1 MRCKKVKNKPK
12 VNQELS
18 ILEYKKK
25 LGEMERK
32 LATQNAQIVALE
44 QALRVPITFKV
55 SIKFYTIMQ
64 RR

>member
-25 LGEMERK
+25 LAEMERK

-44 QALRVPITFKV
+44 QALRVNPTSNLQIFHLI
-55 SIKFYTIMQ
+55 S
-64 RR
+64 

>member
-25 LGEMERK
+25 LAEMERK
-32 LATQNAQIVALE
+32 LATQNAQIVKIMSIWAACGNVHLVRLRKIAL
-44 QALRVPITFKV
+44 T
-55 SIKFYTIMQ
+55 
-64 RR
+64 